1 MEELKNQ
8 YPDDCI
14 ILGNIIKRKN
24 NLKEDDIAGA
34 FSLMQDSLQ
43 AYFRWS
49 VIRCEIRS
57 NLKRGERAEL
67 KDLLENIVKYLDEVH
82 RDTRVLY
89 KLGREDLRNNR
100 KINSPVIFVPPK
112 VNKHE
117 VVLPNGQLLI
127 DDSKRNIYG
136 WIEHGGTGLIF
147 DKALSEDTA
156 DKVKSLEFLL
166 KK

>member
-1 MEELKNQ
+1 MEELKKE

-43 AYFRWS
+43 AYFRWG

-57 NLKRGERAEL
+57 NLKRGEKAEL

-100 KINSPVIFVPPK
+100 EEI
-112 VNKHE
+112 
-117 VVLPNGQLLI
+117 
-127 DDSKRNIYG
+127 
-136 WIEHGGTGLIF
+136 
-147 DKALSEDTA
+147 
-156 DKVKSLEFLL
+156 
-166 KK
+166 

>member
-8 YPDDCI
+8 YLEDCI

-24 NLKEDDIAGA
+24 NLNENDIAGA
-34 FSLMQDSLQ
+34 FILMQDSLQ

-49 VIRCEIRS
+49 VIRCEVRS
-57 NLKRGERAEL
+57 SLKRGERAEL

-100 KINSPVIFVPPK
+100 
-112 VNKHE
+112 E
-117 VVLPNGQLLI
+117 EL
-127 DDSKRNIYG
+127 
-136 WIEHGGTGLIF
+136 
-147 DKALSEDTA
+147 
-156 DKVKSLEFLL
+156 
-166 KK
+166 

>member
-1 MEELKNQ
+1 MEELKKE

-14 ILGNIIKRKN
+14 ILGNIIQRKS
-24 NLKEDDIAGA
+24 NLKEDDIVGA

-43 AYFRWS
+43 AYFRWG

-57 NLKRGERAEL
+57 KLKRGEKAEL

-100 KINSPVIFVPPK
+100 
-112 VNKHE
+112 E
-117 VVLPNGQLLI
+117 
-127 DDSKRNIYG
+127 
-136 WIEHGGTGLIF
+136 E
-147 DKALSEDTA
+147 
-156 DKVKSLEFLL
+156 
-166 KK
+166 

>member
-57 NLKRGERAEL
+57 NLKRGERAEI

-100 KINSPVIFVPPK
+100 
-112 VNKHE
+112 
-117 VVLPNGQLLI
+117 
-127 DDSKRNIYG
+127 
-136 WIEHGGTGLIF
+136 
-147 DKALSEDTA
+147 ED
-156 DKVKSLEFLL
+156 L
-166 KK
+166 